1 MKKLNQTV
9 TLALTLFV
17 TINTSF
23 LKSESLMSVHQAN
36 IWTNNQAE
44 LRSILDQSP
53 DVADRLQSD
62 VLLEV
67 PTYDGS
73 HEVFR
78 FYETEVM
85 QESLSKRFPNIKSY
99 MGVGINNPSH
109 RSSIVIHS
117 SGIFG
122 LVINN
127 EGRSHLK
134 VLDSE
139 LTLHSS
145 EDFSDD
151 HHNCEISQELY
162 QTRDLNNDIFWDC
175 VGSDSPC
182 YPVGSTLTTYRFAG
196 IMSERANNDA
206 ADGTVEGG
214 LAWMVSM
221 VNQINLLWVRELGFK
236 LVMVDGSDQLIFT
249 NDNPAPDVFQQDPSC
264 HSSGDP
270 KYCELGEVKPYL
282 ESVIG
287 PGGDSTPQNE
297 RTWEYGAH
305 FDTRYN
311 GGVAYAPGS
320 TSTNNANYEVFNH
333 EIGHNLGS
341 SHNITIENGWRC
353 SIGGTIMGSRVRTLN
368 GSSGD
373 QYSSHTIE
381 LAMNYRNDQMIYQN
395 LGIWAGNY
403 VTGSQEEETGNIIP
417 DLIVPESGFIIPK
430 ETPFI
435 LEGSSSPYEP
445 SYTFSWEQNDASD
458 ESFSMNP
465 TDQQLPFFL
474 PDRGPLFSTVGPT
487 PEGYRRSFPAME
499 SILENNYETE
509 INDYGTML
517 TVEKLP
523 FASRELNMRL
533 LVRTNDP
540 YAGSFNHK
548 NVQFFVAGTSGPFR
562 VLSQNDSTVWS
573 VGSEQTIS
581 WDVANTNDP
590 DSVNCQAVDIYLSLD
605 GGPSF
610 DFLLASSIPNNGSY
624 TFTIP
629 SLPPSN
635 SARLMIRAADNV
647 FFDINNGVINI
658 QNTNTPNVSLL
669 ESNLEINLVPN
680 SVGYFSFD
688 IQNNGEVGSVL
699 SYRTDVAMEYMIN
712 ETFDGQMFPQGWSDT
727 TDAECDNP
735 GWFISSDASSSYFQ
749 VPPADGFYI
758 AVNDDA
764 CGGNSDGSNDMLFTN
779 TFSLPEGLIEFS
791 FRRFFTGTY
800 GQTLRVLISLDNWEN
815 SDELLYLDGWDG
827 NEEWVYETLDITS
840 YAGQDIAIAFHSSDG
855 GGWASGVALD
865 NISIGFTPVWISTEA
880 NGYIGYGESESAE
893 FMVNTEGMD
902 LGVYSTSLVV
912 ENLQTSEN
920 DILGVTLNVTEEV
933 VQVDQD
939 ILPSELHLYQNHPNP
954 FNPETSIRFSLPI
967 QQDVSLAIY
976 DMMGREVRMM
986 TLKSAEPGHHVI
998 RWNGKNQ
1005 NGTVASAGVYF
1016 YQLYTPSF
1024 SMTKKMILL
1033 K

>member
-1 MKKLNQTV
+1 MKKFKQIFILSLV
-9 TLALTLFV
+9 F
-17 TINTSF
+17 TSIVNIGF
-23 LKSESLMSVHQAN
+23 AKSKSLMSAHQAN
-36 IWTNNQAE
+36 MWTNNQAE

-53 DVADRLQSD
+53 DVVDRLQSD
-62 VLLEV
+62 ILLEV
-67 PTYDGS
+67 PTYEGGQ
-73 HEVFR
+73 EIFR
-78 FYETEVM
+78 FYKTKVM
-85 QESLSKRFPNIKSY
+85 HESLSKRFPNINSY
-99 MGVGINNPSH
+99 MGVGVNNPSH

-117 SGIFG
+117 GGIFG

-127 EGRSHLK
+127 DGRSHLK
-134 VLDSE
+134 ILNNDITIDNSD
-139 LTLHSS
+139 
-145 EDFSDD
+145 DFSDD
-151 HHNCEISQELY
+151 HHDCEISQELY
-162 QTRDLNNDIFWDC
+162 LSRDLNDDIFWDC
-175 VGSDSPC
+175 VGPDSPC
-182 YPVGSTLTTYRFAG
+182 YSVGSTLTTYRFAG

-287 PGGDSTPQNE
+287 PGGDDTPQNE

-417 DLIVPESGFIIPK
+417 DLLVPESGFIIPK
-430 ETPFI
+430 ETPFV
-435 LEGSSSPYEP
+435 LEGSSSPYDP

-605 GGPSF
+605 GGPGF
-610 DFLLASSIPNNGSY
+610 DFLLANSIPNNGSY

-658 QNTNTPNVSLL
+658 QNTNTPNVSLF

-712 ETFDGQMFPQGWSDT
+712 ETFDGQMLPQGWRDT

-735 GWFISSDASSSYFQ
+735 GWFISSDVSSEYFQ

-779 TFSLPEGLIEFS
+779 TFSLLEGLIEFS

-954 FNPETSIRFSLPI
+954 FNPETNIRFSLPL
-967 QQDVSLAIY
+967 QQDVSLTIY
-976 DMMGREVRMM
+976 DMIGRKVRMM
-986 TLKSAEPGHHVI
+986 TMKGAEPGYHVI

-1016 YQLYTPSF
+1016 YQLSTPTF

>member
-1 MKKLNQTV
+1 
-9 TLALTLFV
+9 
-17 TINTSF
+17 
-23 LKSESLMSVHQAN
+23 
-36 IWTNNQAE
+36 
-44 LRSILDQSP
+44 
-53 DVADRLQSD
+53 
-62 VLLEV
+62 
-67 PTYDGS
+67 
-73 HEVFR
+73 
-78 FYETEVM
+78 
-85 QESLSKRFPNIKSY
+85 
-99 MGVGINNPSH
+99 
-109 RSSIVIHS
+109 
-117 SGIFG
+117 
-122 LVINN
+122 
-127 EGRSHLK
+127 
-134 VLDSE
+134 
-139 LTLHSS
+139 
-145 EDFSDD
+145 
-151 HHNCEISQELY
+151 
-162 QTRDLNNDIFWDC
+162 
-175 VGSDSPC
+175 
-182 YPVGSTLTTYRFAG
+182 
-196 IMSERANNDA
+196 MSERANNDA

-417 DLIVPESGFIIPK
+417 DLLVPESGFIIPK
-430 ETPFI
+430 ETPFV
-435 LEGSSSPYEP
+435 LEGTSSPYDP

-605 GGPSF
+605 GGPGF

-624 TFTIP
+624 TFTTP

-712 ETFDGQMFPQGWSDT
+712 ETFDGQMLPQGWSDT

-764 CGGNSDGSNDMLFTN
+764 CGGNSNGSNDMLFTN

-840 YAGQDIAIAFHSSDG
+840 YAGQDVAIAFHSSDG

-967 QQDVSLAIY
+967 QQDVSLVIY
-976 DMMGREVRMM
+976 DMMGRKVRMM
-986 TLKSAEPGHHVI
+986 TVKSAEPGNHVI

-1005 NGTVASAGVYF
+1005 NGTLASAGVYF

>member
-9 TLALTLFV
+9 TLVLTFFV
-17 TINTSF
+17 TVNTSF
-23 LKSESLMSVHQAN
+23 AKSESLMSVHQAN

-53 DVADRLQSD
+53 DVVDRLQSD

-73 HEVFR
+73 NEVFR

-151 HHNCEISQELY
+151 HHSCEISQELY

-249 NDNPAPDVFQQDPSC
+249 NDNPAPEVFQQDPSC

-474 PDRGPLFSTVGPT
+474 PEKGPLFSTVGPT

-605 GGPSF
+605 GGPGF
-610 DFLLASSIPNNGSY
+610 DYLLASSIPNNGSY
-624 TFTIP
+624 TFTTP

-647 FFDINNGVINI
+647 FFDINNGTITILNNNI
-658 QNTNTPNVSLL
+658 PQVSLSQNQFEIDMEQDTL
-669 ESNLEINLVPN
+669 ENRSLEIIN
-680 SVGYFSFD
+680 D
-688 IQNNGEVGSVL
+688 GEEGSVL
-699 SYRTDVAMEYMIN
+699 NYRSRVGMEFVFHEMF
-712 ETFDGQMFPQGWSDT
+712 EDGDLPSGWYDT
-727 TDAECDNP
+727 TNATGCENP
-735 GWFISSDASSSYFQ
+735 GWFISEDASSSYFDI
-749 VPPADGFYI
+749 PLGDGLYI
-758 AVNDDA
+758 ATNDDA
-764 CGGNSDGSNDMLFTN
+764 CNSDGSNDILYTGQI
-779 TFSLPEGLIEFS
+779 SLPDGMVELS
-791 FRRFFTGTY
+791 FDRFFRTGFGHTFH
-800 GQTLRVLISLDNWEN
+800 LLIS
-815 SDELLYLDGWDG
+815 SDSWQTSTEIFELGYLDG
-827 NEEWVYETLDITS
+827 NESWVRETVNLGD
-840 YAGQDIAIAFHSSDG
+840 YAGQTVELGMKSDDNG
-855 GGWASGVALD
+855 QWASGVALD
-865 NISIGFTPVWISTEA
+865 NISLGVTPSWISTNA
-880 NGYIGYGESESAE
+880 SGYLNYMDSENLNFSINTSGLELGTYQGSVVIENIQTVEEDTIHIHLTVSESTVGISQE
-893 FMVNTEGMD
+893 IVPNDFM
-902 LGVYSTSLVV
+902 
-912 ENLQTSEN
+912 
-920 DILGVTLNVTEEV
+920 
-933 VQVDQD
+933 
-939 ILPSELHLYQNHPNP
+939 LYQNHPNP
-954 FNPETSIRFSLPI
+954 FNPETSIRFSLPFK
-967 QQDVSLAIY
+967 QDVSLSIF
-976 DMMGREVRMM
+976 DMMGRKVRM
-986 TLKSAEPGHHVI
+986 TTVKSAEPGHHVI
-998 RWNGKNQ
+998 KWNGKNQ

-1016 YQLYTPSF
+1016 YQLHTPSF

>member
-9 TLALTLFV
+9 TLVLTFFV
-17 TINTSF
+17 TVNTSF
-23 LKSESLMSVHQAN
+23 AKSESLMSVHQAN

-53 DVADRLQSD
+53 DVVDRLQSD
-62 VLLEV
+62 IFLEV
-67 PTYDGS
+67 PTYDGG

-78 FYETEVM
+78 FYKTKVM

-99 MGVGINNPSH
+99 MGVGVNNPSH

-127 EGRSHLK
+127 DGRSHLK

-139 LTLHSS
+139 LTINSS

-151 HHNCEISQELY
+151 HHDCEISQELY
-162 QTRDLNNDIFWDC
+162 QTRDLNDDIFWDC
-175 VGSDSPC
+175 VGPDSPC

-249 NDNPAPDVFQQDPSC
+249 DDNPAPDVFQQDPSC

-297 RTWEYGAH
+297 RAWEYGAH

-417 DLIVPESGFIIPK
+417 DLLVPESGFIIPK
-430 ETPFI
+430 ETPFV
-435 LEGSSSPYEP
+435 LEGTSSPYDP

-605 GGPSF
+605 GGPGF

-624 TFTIP
+624 TFTTP

-647 FFDINNGVINI
+647 FFDINSGSITILNNNI
-658 QNTNTPNVSLL
+658 PQVSLSQNQFEIDMGQDTL
-669 ESNLEINLVPN
+669 ENRSLEIVN
-680 SVGYFSFD
+680 D
-688 IQNNGEVGSVL
+688 GEEGSVL
-699 SYRTDVAMEYMIN
+699 NYRSRVGMEFVFHEMF
-712 ETFDGQMFPQGWSDT
+712 EDGELPSGWYDT
-727 TDAECDNP
+727 TNATGCENP
-735 GWFISSDASSSYFQ
+735 GWFISEDASSSYFDI
-749 VPPADGFYI
+749 PPGDGLYI
-758 AVNDDA
+758 ATNDDA
-764 CGGNSDGSNDMLFTN
+764 CNSDGSNDILYTGQVSLPDGMVELSFDRFFRTGFGH
-779 TFSLPEGLIEFS
+779 TFHLLLTTDSWETSTEIFSLG
-791 FRRFFTGTY
+791 
-800 GQTLRVLISLDNWEN
+800 
-815 SDELLYLDGWDG
+815 YLDG
-827 NEEWVYETLDITS
+827 NEEWAREKVDLADF
-840 YAGQDIAIAFHSSDG
+840 AGQTIELGFKSDDNG
-855 GGWASGVALD
+855 QWASGVALD
-865 NISIGFTPVWISTEA
+865 NISLGVTPSWISTNA
-880 NGYIGYGESESAE
+880 SGYLNYMDSENLNFSINTSGLELGNYQGSVVIENIQTVEEDTIHIHLTVSESTVGISQE
-893 FMVNTEGMD
+893 IVP
-902 LGVYSTSLVV
+902 
-912 ENLQTSEN
+912 N
-920 DILGVTLNVTEEV
+920 DFE
-933 VQVDQD
+933 
-939 ILPSELHLYQNHPNP
+939 LYQNHPNP

-967 QQDVSLAIY
+967 QQDVSLVIY
-976 DMMGREVRMM
+976 DMMGRKVRMM
-986 TLKSAEPGHHVI
+986 TVKSAEPGNHVI

-1005 NGTVASAGVYF
+1005 NGTLASAGVYF